1 MGGRRAW
8 GAELVHGEEGT
19 RKPGELRQLQLHG
32 REQAGARGEAGG
44 AEWEPCRGSSEGIL
58 LPLAQGSPGADGPPG
73 RDGAAGVKV
82 SGGLYVQWGQGGHS
96 VGPNRSA
103 WGGRSGVRILSQ
115 FGRSVSPCLPGT
127 FFSKPETSLLTG

>member
-82 SGGLYVQWGQGGHS
+82 SIWRSLCA
-96 VGPNRSA
+96 VGT
-103 WGGRSGVRILSQ
+103 GR
-115 FGRSVSPCLPGT
+115 T
-127 FFSKPETSLLTG
+127 FCWA